1 MRFALITVLLLLLS
15 CTHPPTQ
22 EMANARSAIQT
33 AKSLPGDQ
41 PQATEALHDAEQ
53 QRNQAS
59 QAIREKDFALA
70 REKALAA
77 KHSARRAAKIKQ
89 QKTNHQ

>member
-1 MRFALITVLLLLLS
+1 LR
-15 CTHPPTQ
+15 
-22 EMANARSAIQT
+22 
-33 AKSLPGDQ
+33 
-41 PQATEALHDAEQ
+41 DAEQ
-53 QRNQAS
+53 QLDMAS
-59 QAIREKDFALA
+59 QAIREKDFTLA

>member
-1 MRFALITVLLLLLS
+1 MRFILIAALFALIS

-33 AKSLPGDQ
+33 ARALPGEQ
-41 PQATEALHDAEQ
+41 PQATEALRDAEQ
-53 QRNQAS
+53 QLDMAS
-59 QAIREKDFALA
+59 QAIREKDFTLA